1 MDAEIGAFRVRFL
14 RCPPPEISLVSR
26 SKLSPVAIAVT
37 VDGFGAKIKNRKRK
51 MKKTRPSDGTSENG
65 LKKKDFSSFVCRIY
79 ACVRVFFFEAKG
91 KVSPVFVVHSL
102 TVRRRKSMASSTWG
116 RPLRP
121 LKRRPSYWRFFGE
134 IAAVLRVWRR
144 WRS

>member
-65 LKKKDFSSFVCRIY
+65 LKKKRFLVFRLSHLCVCACFFFRSERKSFTRFRCSFVNGSPEKVNGFVD
-79 ACVRVFFFEAKG
+79 VRTAITAIK
-91 KVSPVFVVHSL
+91 
-102 TVRRRKSMASSTWG
+102 ASTKLLAL
-116 RPLRP
+116 LR
-121 LKRRPSYWRFFGE
+121 
-134 IAAVLRVWRR
+134 
-144 WRS
+144 